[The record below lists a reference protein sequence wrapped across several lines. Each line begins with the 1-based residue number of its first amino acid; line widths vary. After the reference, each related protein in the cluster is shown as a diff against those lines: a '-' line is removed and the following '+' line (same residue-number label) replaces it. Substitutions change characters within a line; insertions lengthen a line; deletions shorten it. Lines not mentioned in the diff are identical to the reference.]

1 MLISLRMLVH
11 HLPQASAAAL
21 SAAAAAFENAG
32 RGAPT
37 AAAAKGPASP
47 GLGPRGGGGGLGGGG
62 ASATGGL
69 GGGLHGGLSSA
80 RAPRYLRQLDA
91 YAMQRLTGIENG
103 TGCACALPAHAL
115 KPVRSAHA

>member
-32 RGAPT
+32 RGAPS

-47 GLGPRGGGGGLGGGG
+47 GLGPRGGGG
-62 ASATGGL
+62 ASAAGGL
-69 GGGLHGGLSSA
+69 GGGLHGGLGSA